1 MKILHLY
8 HDFMNLYGDY
18 ANVSALERILKT
30 NGLEC
35 SVDRLSKNDEID
47 FSRYDFVYV
56 GSGTEQNQKLA
67 LEHLMKY
74 KQSLK
79 EYIEEEKFLLMTGNS
94 FEMLGESIDGFLGSF
109 EGLGIFDF
117 TVEETE
123 KRITSDAIFTF
134 QEDVLVG
141 FVNKCSLISEIN
153 FPLFEVHMGLG
164 DNPDTKS
171 EGILYKNFYGTHL
184 TGPIL
189 VKNPYFLKYIASSL
203 CGKELDLNAFSY
215 EKAAFEITKR
225 KLGERN
231 G

>member
-8 HDFMNLYGDY
+8 HDLMNLYGDY
-18 ANVSALERILKT
+18 GNVSALSRILDL
-30 NGLEC
+30 NGVEHTI
-35 SVDRLSKNDEID
+35 DRLSLVDDVD
-47 FSRYDFVYV
+47 FCRYDFVYV

-79 EYIEEEKFLLMTGNS
+79 EYIEEGKFILMTGNS
-94 FEMLGESIDGFLGSF
+94 FEMLGKSISGFLGEF

-123 KRITSDAIFTF
+123 KRLTADAIVTF
-134 QEDVLVG
+134 EEDTLVG
-141 FVNKCSLISEIN
+141 FVNKCSLISGIN
-153 FPLFEVHMGLG
+153 SPLFHMQMGLG

-184 TGPIL
+184 TGPLL
-189 VKNPYFLKYIASSL
+189 VKNPYFLEKLASKL
-203 CGKELDLNAFSY
+203 CGRELSTDVFLY
-215 EKAAFEITKR
+215 EKRAYEITKR

-231 G
+231 E